1 MTLTLP
7 KHARRAAQADLKQ
20 LRLGAEALGTRFDV
34 ALVDPPWEEYA
45 RRAPGLAQPDA
56 WTWAEIQA
64 LELAAVMDTPSF
76 LFLWRA
82 PGIERQVQGYLLT
95 YPNPTLILSC

>member
-1 MTLTLP
+1 M
-7 KHARRAAQADLKQ
+7 
-20 LRLGAEALGTRFDV
+20 

-64 LELAAVMDTPSF
+64 LELEAVMDTPSF
-76 LFLWRA
+76 IFLWCA
-82 PGIERQVQGYLLT
+82 FGVER
-95 YPNPTLILSC
+95 